1 MLTQLPL
8 FCRRSVSNLLSSE
21 FRESLD
27 QLIESYVQRQEQN
40 PFDWDLQMSPAAG
53 SIEADQGQQRDD
65 LVQDQISVSV
75 TPPTL
80 PSPPVP
86 PPPPPRPLWH
96 STLRHTNWTRQSFQ
110 HSVNSLPIDLQNML
124 LKQSKFL
131 QILIIFN
138 IQDGNIHMRFM

>member
-1 MLTQLPL
+1 MLTQLSL

-27 QLIESYVQRQEQN
+27 QLIESYAQRQEQN
-40 PFDWDLQMSPAAG
+40 PFDWDLQMASG
-53 SIEADQGQQRDD
+53 SIEVDQGQQRDD
-65 LVQDQISVSV
+65 LLQDQISVSV

-96 STLRHTNWTRQSFQ
+96 STLRHTNWTQQSFQ
-110 HSVNSLPIDLQNML
+110 HSVISLPIDLQNL
-124 LKQSKFL
+124 LNQNSCKF
-131 QILIIFN
+131 
-138 IQDGNIHMRFM
+138 